1 MHLHD
6 SFVTLTVPQLAVF
19 LPLKMRFNC
28 PVHVFFCTSHA
39 PFLFPTIANGS
50 AICFIFGTVSSWH
63 PCPRGS
69 LATLWG
75 DRCIDPEGS
84 NWSLNFLNLH
94 TILHKSFF
102 GSEYHRT
109 TGSYLVLLGPIKKV
123 PKSDPCCN
131 AHVSNWSLMACK
143 GWWNCAAAAQ
153 SALTRPA
160 KSPWFFIDQKQRHG
174 GLPRIASINRSAT
187 KSALERW
194 FSWNMSR

>member
-109 TGSYLVLLGPIKKV
+109 TGSYLVLLGPIKKGTQV
-123 PKSDPCCN
+123 WPMLQCPRFELIVDGLQRMVELCSCGPVGIDTAGKVSLVFHRSETKARRSSENCQHQPECN
-131 AHVSNWSLMACK
+131 KIS
-143 GWWNCAAAAQ
+143 
-153 SALTRPA
+153 
-160 KSPWFFIDQKQRHG
+160 
-174 GLPRIASINRSAT
+174 
-187 KSALERW
+187 
-194 FSWNMSR
+194 SRKMIQLKYV